1 MMTELSKV
9 IVKTYRSEKRIYLLY
24 DIQWLGSIG
33 LKLLD
38 IIAKDV

>member
-9 IVKTYRSEKRIYLLY
+9 IVKTEKGYQRIYLLKN
-24 DIQWLGSIG
+24 IQWLNSIG

-38 IIAKDV
+38 VIAKDV